1 MPAVLLMILGVIC
14 ILYCIGLALFG
25 RYGTSFFL
33 IWGAGGI
40 LLLLLGALFQA
51 SGTVLQIPLAVKI
64 GITVPILLCLILF
77 CVVEGMILSCFS
89 AEGQPGAD
97 YVIVLG
103 AQMKEN
109 GPSDVL
115 ERRLKSAISYLEAN
129 PDAKVIVSGGKG
141 QNESISEAQGMAE
154 YLMQAGIAEER
165 ILKEEASANTT
176 QNLRFSGEFLDK
188 KEDSVVVIT
197 NNFHVFRALQLAK
210 KAGYENV
217 TAQAADAYPFM
228 LPNNLLREFFGVIK
242 DWFCGNL

>member
-1 MPAVLLMILGVIC
+1 
-14 ILYCIGLALFG
+14 
-25 RYGTSFFL
+25 
-33 IWGAGGI
+33 
-40 LLLLLGALFQA
+40 
-51 SGTVLQIPLAVKI
+51 
-64 GITVPILLCLILF
+64 
-77 CVVEGMILSCFS
+77 
-89 AEGQPGAD
+89 
-97 YVIVLG
+97 
-103 AQMKEN
+103 MKEN

-141 QNESISEAQGMAE
+141 QNESISEAQGLAE

-197 NNFHVFRALQLAK
+197 NNFHVFRALHLAK

-217 TAQAADAYPFM
+217 TAQAADAYPVM

>member
-14 ILYCIGLALFG
+14 ILYCIGIALFG
-25 RYGTSFFL
+25 GYGTSFFL

-40 LLLLLGALFQA
+40 VLLLLGALFQA
-51 SGTVLQIPLAVKI
+51 SGTVLQLPLAVKI
-64 GITVPILLCLILF
+64 GIAVPILLCLILF
-77 CVVEGMILSCFS
+77 CVLEGMILSCFS
-89 AEGQPGAD
+89 AKGQPGAD

-129 PDAKVIVSGGKG
+129 PDTKVIVSGGKG
-141 QNESISEAQGMAE
+141 QNEKVTEAQGMAD
-154 YLMQAGIAEER
+154 YLIQAGIAEER

-176 QNLRFSGEFLDK
+176 QNLRFSGELLDK

-197 NNFHVFRALQLAK
+197 NNFHVFRALHLAK

-217 TAQAADAYPFM
+217 TAQAADAYPLM